1 MDVKQ
6 RYSLITRNCQEIL
19 TPEDLLGALNNG
31 KDLKHYIGLEI
42 SGQVHLGTGLMN
54 MGKIADFQKA
64 GVKCSVFLADFHTY
78 LNNKLDGTWNS
89 IRKARD
95 TYFKHALIASCLC
108 VGVELNQLEFVS
120 GNELYKDIKHW
131 ENFMKVGKYITLSR
145 NKRSVSIMGKEAGED
160 VDMATLFY
168 PPLQVADMY
177 TMGITLAHA
186 GIDQRKVHVVARE
199 TQKQIRPEEPII
211 CVHHN
216 LIAGLEGPATG
227 LSNDPESLKMSKSK
241 PNSAIFVHDTPDEIR
256 AKMRSAYGPPKM
268 VEFNPLLNW
277 LKTLVFWGESEGV
290 FEIKREEKY
299 GGNLNY
305 TKYTDI
311 EKDYAEGKLFP
322 LDLKNAL
329 SDWLIVKLAPARK
342 YFDENQE
349 AQEGLKFIKT
359 FAKN

>member
-1 MDVKQ
+1 MDTKQ
-6 RYSLITRNCQEIL
+6 RYDLITKNCQEVL
-19 TPEDLLGALNNG
+19 TPEDLMSALNNG
-31 KDLKHYIGLEI
+31 KDLRHYIGLEI

-64 GVKCSVFLADFHTY
+64 GITCSVFLADFHTY
-78 LNNKLDGTWNS
+78 LNNKLDGTWDS

-95 TYFKHALIASCLC
+95 TYFKHALIASGMC
-108 VGVELNQLEFVS
+108 VGVDLDKLTFIS
-120 GNELYKDIKHW
+120 GNELYKDLKHW

-177 TMGITLAHA
+177 TMGISLAHA
-186 GIDQRKVHVVARE
+186 GMDQRKVHVVARE

-216 LIAGLEGPATG
+216 LIAGLEGPTNS
-227 LSNDPESLKMSKSK
+227 LTNDSEALKMSKSK
-241 PNSAIFVHDTPDEIR
+241 PNSAIYIHDTPEEIK
-256 AKMRSAYGPPKM
+256 AKIRTAYGPPK
-268 VEFNPLLNW
+268 VIEFNPLLNW
-277 LKTLVFWGESEGV
+277 VKVLVFWGENEGV
-290 FEIKREEKY
+290 FDVKREEKH
-299 GGNLNY
+299 GGDLHY
-305 TKYTDI
+305 TTYAGV
-311 EKDYAEGKLFP
+311 ESDYAEGKLFP

-329 SDWLIVKLAPARK
+329 ADWLINKLAPARK
-342 YFDENQE
+342 YFEDNKE

-359 FAKN
+359 FVKA